1 MSTDDVRS
9 QPERNRRP
17 LVIAVLAV
25 VAVAAIGFAVF
36 MVVRDGGSLAAGD
49 CASVEGGTSQAEA
62 KPVATAADCGDA
74 KAGYKVGKV
83 VDGVDAACPEE
94 GLYTEALPESGSTQ
108 TLCLLPN
115 MVEGACYAPDERGDG
130 FLKSECAGGDAIKVT
145 KVVEGSTDTTQCPDG
160 AGMSYPEPAVTYC
173 LEPAEM

>member
-1 MSTDDVRS
+1 MSTDDA
-9 QPERNRRP
+9 QPQPGGNRRRG
-17 LVIAVLAV
+17 LIAGLAV
-25 VAVAAIGFAVF
+25 VAAAAIAFAVF

-49 CASVEGGTSQAEA
+49 CAAVQGGASQAEA
-62 KPVATAADCGDA
+62 KPVAAAADCGDD

-83 VDGVDAACPEE
+83 VEGADAACPEE
-94 GLYTEALPESGSTQ
+94 GLYTEALPETGSTT

-130 FLKSECAGGDAIKVT
+130 FVKSDCAGGDTIKVT
-145 KVVEGSTDTTQCPDG
+145 KVVQGSTDTTQCPDS

-173 LEPAEM
+173 LAPAEM